1 MGPGELIRERRLKH
15 GLSQRRLA
23 HRAGTSQSAIA
34 RIERGDEDV
43 SWKRLESLL
52 LALGEEPVLSSKRV
66 WTRYDAWDM
75 EEARKRPPELRL
87 AEGLA
92 LNEFS
97 SELARAGR
105 AARRVA

>member
-1 MGPGELIRERRLKH
+1 
-15 GLSQRRLA
+15 
-23 HRAGTSQSAIA
+23 
-34 RIERGDEDV
+34 
-43 SWKRLESLL
+43 LL
-52 LALGEEPVLSSKRV
+52 LALGEEPVLDSKRV
-66 WTRYDAWDM
+66 WTRYDAWDL
-75 EEARKRPPELRL
+75 EETRKRPPELRL

>member
-1 MGPGELIRERRLKH
+1 MRPGELIRERRLKH

-52 LALGEEPVLSSKRV
+52 LALGEEPVLDSKRV
-66 WTRYDAWDM
+66 RTRYDARDL
-75 EEARKRPPELRL
+75 EEARKRPPKLRL
-87 AEGLA
+87 ADGLA

-105 AARRVA
+105 VARRVA

>member
-1 MGPGELIRERRLKH
+1 MAPGELIKERRLKH

-34 RIERGDEDV
+34 RIERGEEDV

-52 LALGEEPVLSSKRV
+52 LALGEEPVLDSKRV

-75 EEARKRPPELRL
+75 EEARKRLPALRL
-87 AEGLA
+87 ADGLA
-92 LNEFS
+92 LNKFS
-97 SELARAGR
+97 SKLARAGR